1 MLNLLSIIVGIVAF
15 PVMLLAL
22 VPLLGWMNYAVI
34 PLAIV
39 GLALG
44 ALSSHK
50 SGRNLNLIVLIVGV
64 VRLVLGHGLF

>member
-1 MLNLLSIIVGIVAF
+1 
-15 PVMLLAL
+15 
-22 VPLLGWMNYAVI
+22 MNYAVI

-44 ALSSHK
+44 AMSSSK

-64 VRLVLGHGLF
+64 IRLVLGHGFL